1 MTAPSAGKGKLVLLL
16 SALIAIAQAR
26 KQDNRV
32 QQTVMSE
39 AETLLPPLIDIGA
52 NLGHDSFAPD
62 LDLVMQRALDVG
74 IVHMIV
80 TGTSLHATQRAL
92 EIARQHPEHLSMTAG
107 IHPHE
112 AATCDPEV
120 FAQISAL
127 AQLDTVVAVGETGLD
142 FNRDFSPRPIQEKV
156 FEQQLQLACDIGKP
170 VFLHQRDAHSR
181 FQPILKSFRDHLAS
195 GGVVH
200 CFTGEREELHDYLDL
215 DMYIGITGW
224 ICDERRGHHLLEMLP
239 DIPLERLLLETDAP
253 YLLPRTLR
261 PRPKSRRNEPCF
273 LTEVLRTVA
282 VATGQTEREV
292 ALTSTANARR
302 LFRLGTDQGS
312 STS

>member
-1 MTAPSAGKGKLVLLL
+1 
-16 SALIAIAQAR
+16 
-26 KQDNRV
+26 
-32 QQTVMSE
+32 MSE
-39 AETLLPPLIDIGA
+39 AEILLPLIDIGA
-52 NLGHDSFAPD
+52 NLGHDSFAHD
-62 LDLVMQRALDVG
+62 LDLVIQRAWDVG

-92 EIARQHPEHLSMTAG
+92 AIARQHPERLSSTAG

-112 AATCDPEV
+112 AATCNAEV
-120 FAQISAL
+120 FTQISAL
-127 AQLDTVVAVGETGLD
+127 AQLETVIAVGETGLD

-156 FEQQLQLACDIGKP
+156 FEQQLQLACEIDKP

-181 FQPILKSFRDHLAS
+181 FQPILKNFRDQLAG

-239 DIPLERLLLETDAP
+239 DIPPERLLLETDAP

-292 ALTSTANARR
+292 ALTCTANARR
-302 LFRLGTDQGS
+302 LFRLGTDQS
-312 STS
+312 SSLS